1 MIFIYTKHANL
12 RIKQRNLST
21 RQIERT
27 ILSPDRIL
35 PSFQERLLV
44 QKKFGPKILEVVYQ
58 KEGKKIV
65 ILTAYWLLR
74 RQKL

>member
-27 ILSPDRIL
+27 ILSPDRTL
-35 PSFQERLLV
+35 PSFQKRLLV
-44 QKKFGPKILEVVYQ
+44 QKKFGHKTLEVIYR
-58 KEGKKIV
+58 KEGEKII

-74 RQKL
+74 RR